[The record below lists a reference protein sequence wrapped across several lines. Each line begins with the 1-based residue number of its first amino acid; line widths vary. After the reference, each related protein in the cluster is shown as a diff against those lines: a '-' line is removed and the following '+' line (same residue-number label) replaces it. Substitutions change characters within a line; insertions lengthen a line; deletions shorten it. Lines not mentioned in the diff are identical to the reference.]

1 MTDGRAVVLG
11 DPGPW
16 FCAGQ
21 TGGRVYL
28 RVNDEWNLDREA
40 LERRK
45 GKGAKI
51 EIARP
56 RRRGRARRA
65 GAARPLRDE
74 LRGHRPGRGGRAG
87 RRRWPPT
94 PQANFLMSM
103 PEQQQT
109 DPSISTE

>member
-1 MTDGRAVVLG
+1 M
-11 DPGPW
+11 
-16 FCAGQ
+16 
-21 TGGRVYL
+21 YL

-51 EIARP
+51 EIRDLDAE
-56 RRRGRARRA
+56 GVLDVQELL
-65 GAARPLRDE
+65 GHYCDE
-74 LRGHRPGRGGRAG
+74 LRATGQEEEARAD
-87 RRRWPPT
+87 RWRSPPSRS
-94 PQANFLMSM
+94 PHFLMSI